1 MISGLYEY
9 SSPEVQEGLE
19 RLLSELEN
27 TTYIDKFYTESWLR
41 EFLVYVKNQNQYNLE
56 SPIDISTEKSFIEEL
71 KKVILLQ
78 YDMLLYD
85 SFLVNARSLLDN
97 APNYLPSWLRYP
109 KEKNI
114 LIPIHFIAVAKL

>member
-41 EFLVYVKNQNQYNLE
+41 EFLVYVKNQNQYNLD

-71 KKVILLQ
+71 KKVIIHRDVIHS
-78 YDMLLYD
+78 YDQHRGIFFFVM
-85 SFLVNARSLLDN
+85 SKR
-97 APNYLPSWLRYP
+97 
-109 KEKNI
+109 
-114 LIPIHFIAVAKL
+114 

>member
-97 APNYLPSWLRYP
+97 TPNYLPSWLRYP
-109 KEKNI
+109 KEKKINTYSF
-114 LIPIHFIAVAKL
+114 HCSG

>member
-114 LIPIHFIAVAKL
+114 NKYSFHCSG